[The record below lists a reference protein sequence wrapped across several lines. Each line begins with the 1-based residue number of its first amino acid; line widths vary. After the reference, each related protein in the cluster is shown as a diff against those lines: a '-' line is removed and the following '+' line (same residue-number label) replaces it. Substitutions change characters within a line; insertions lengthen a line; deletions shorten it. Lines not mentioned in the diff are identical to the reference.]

1 MTHPTDTAPGRCPVA
16 YPFAGEHRLDLE
28 DDYARAR
35 ASGHL
40 LRVTLPVG
48 GDAWLATTYDQVRTV
63 LTHPRMER
71 GPANQ
76 PSTPRLETALMTE
89 QSVLALDGPTHA
101 RLRRAIA
108 GAFSPRTARRIRPCL
123 KAESD
128 RLLDRFLAGE
138 QPADLVAAYTDPL
151 ASTAVRQLIGQPPNG
166 GEDTDV
172 VALVNALAQAR
183 ETPAEA
189 EARDQLENAV
199 DRITRSRDLPP
210 GLLRDLS
217 LTRAIGT
224 GLTTNQSTDLVFAVV
239 LGGRTPSFFLP
250 SAALALLQHP
260 AHITMLRRHPHLW
273 PKAVEEL
280 LRFIPIGLSGG
291 FPRTATAPVDVAG
304 HQVEVGETVL
314 PAMIAANLD
323 DHEFPHASALDFTRS
338 RNTHLAFGAGPHRC
352 PGAPLS
358 RHLIEVSLR
367 SLIDRAPALRLAT
380 LAPATWHTGRIVRA
394 LATLPVE
401 W

>member
-1 MTHPTDTAPGRCPVA
+1 MSQHTDTSRGLCPVA

-35 ASGHL
+35 ASGRL

-48 GDAWLATTYDQVRTV
+48 GDAWLATTYDQVRSV

-71 GPANQ
+71 GLANQ
-76 PSTPRLETALMTE
+76 PATPRLETALMTQ
-89 QSVLALDGPTHA
+89 QSVLALDGHEHA

-108 GAFSPRTARRIRPCL
+108 GAFSPRTARRIRPYL
-123 KAESD
+123 KAEAD
-128 RLLDRFLAGE
+128 RLLDRFLARQ
-138 QPADLVAAYTDPL
+138 QPADLMTAYTEPL
-151 ASTAVRQLIGQPPNG
+151 ASAAVRQLIGQPPG
-166 GEDTDV
+166 GNEDTDV
-172 VALVNALAQAR
+172 VARVTALVQAR
-183 ETPAEA
+183 ETPTEA
-189 EARDQLENAV
+189 EARDQLEEAV
-199 DRITRSRDLPP
+199 DRLTRSRGLPP

-224 GLTTNQSTDLVFAVV
+224 GLSTSQSTDIVFAVV
-239 LGGRTPSFFLP
+239 LGGRTPAFFLP
-250 SAALALLQHP
+250 SAVLVLLQHP
-260 AHITMLRRHPHLW
+260 GHIKALRQHPHLW
-273 PKAVEEL
+273 QKAVEEL
-280 LRFIPIGLSGG
+280 LRFIPVGLSGG
-291 FPRTATAPVDVAG
+291 FPRTATIPVDVAG
-304 HQVEVGETVL
+304 HSVEAGETVL

-323 DHEFPHASALDFTRS
+323 EHEFPRASELDFTRS
-338 RNTHLAFGAGPHRC
+338 QNPHLAFGAGPHRC